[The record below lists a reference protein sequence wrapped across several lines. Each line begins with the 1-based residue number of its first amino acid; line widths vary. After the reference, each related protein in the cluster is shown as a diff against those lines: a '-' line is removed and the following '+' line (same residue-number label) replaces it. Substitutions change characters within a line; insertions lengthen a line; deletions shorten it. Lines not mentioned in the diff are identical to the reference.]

1 MTDLTTSAALVVN
14 NLTRARRLA
23 DRLDMIVWRVWV
35 FGLGGC
41 VVCCLGIISN
51 LCAIVVLAH
60 FRKKS
65 SAPLLLIFLAVLDA
79 LYLLYYLFLENLNVL
94 SGAAVIS
101 PSYRA
106 HTEPVYSVLYP
117 LPHLLQTAISYTVV
131 ILSLERYLV
140 VACPLTTYRLNTVKM
155 AIIAM
160 VSILVFAVVYQTPH
174 YMAYKYDYLGRNNT
188 GPKKTFHRTEF
199 GTLTFYNSV
208 YNRWLNLTVNF
219 LLPFAALVTLNGL
232 LVKVLNRDKKDL
244 SLIQLPSPTQRR
256 SYQEHRL
263 TLMVISMTAIFF
275 LCELI
280 EVTSFIL
287 TVGMD
292 NFGQTNRDVNRFSAL
307 ADLIVLTNSAINF
320 LIYCVTGRKFR
331 DTFRLLF
338 WKLLHTSR
346 MASPK
351 LVVKRGKSDSK
362 TSHTSGCQTSGCA
375 KKNSTEL
382 SVSSSLKSTK
392 TSTISEDSAGRPVKR
407 EDSAGRPVKRE
418 DSAGRPV
425 KREDSAGR
433 QTYDEERLARR
444 GDL

>member
-1 MTDLTTSAALVVN
+1 
-14 NLTRARRLA
+14 
-23 DRLDMIVWRVWV
+23 
-35 FGLGGC
+35 
-41 VVCCLGIISN
+41 
-51 LCAIVVLAH
+51 
-60 FRKKS
+60 
-65 SAPLLLIFLAVLDA
+65 
-79 LYLLYYLFLENLNVL
+79 
-94 SGAAVIS
+94 
-101 PSYRA
+101 
-106 HTEPVYSVLYP
+106 
-117 LPHLLQTAISYTVV
+117 
-131 ILSLERYLV
+131 
-140 VACPLTTYRLNTVKM
+140 M
-155 AIIAM
+155 AIIAI

-351 LVVKRGKSDSK
+351 LVVRRGKSDSK
-362 TSHTSGCQTSGCA
+362 TSHTSGCQTSGCQTSGCA

-392 TSTISEDSAGRPVKR
+392 TSTLSEDSASRPVKREDSAGRPVKREDSAGRPVKREDSAGRPVKREDSAGRPVKREDSAGRPVKR